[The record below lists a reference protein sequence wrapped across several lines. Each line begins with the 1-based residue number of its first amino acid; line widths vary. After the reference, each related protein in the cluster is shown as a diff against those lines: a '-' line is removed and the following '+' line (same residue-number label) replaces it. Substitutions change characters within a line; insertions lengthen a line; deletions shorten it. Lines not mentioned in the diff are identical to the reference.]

1 MTETIIILITFFVAL
16 LVIVGGMIYCKRL
29 DREIAEQDRQRAE
42 ADERAELERELVEK
56 EKRLTAELMD
66 AVLKRY
72 ESMDTEKITEMR
84 ETIKLVGAVEKTRA
98 NYPQPVYLPVPY
110 YPFMQYRPW

>member
-1 MTETIIILITFFVAL
+1 MTEDIIMIVITFACL

-29 DREIAEQDRQRAE
+29 DLRIAEQDRQRAE

-72 ESMDTEKITEMR
+72 ESMDKEKITEMQ
-84 ETIKLVGAVEKTRA
+84 ETIKLVGAVEKTKA
-98 NYPQPVYLPVPY
+98 NYPQPVYVPVPY